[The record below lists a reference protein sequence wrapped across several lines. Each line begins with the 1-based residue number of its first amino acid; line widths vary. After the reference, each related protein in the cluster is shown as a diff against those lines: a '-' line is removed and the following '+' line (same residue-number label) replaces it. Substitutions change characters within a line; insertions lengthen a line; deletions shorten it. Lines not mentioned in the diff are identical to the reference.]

1 MFIDDEERLSDIY
14 SRPRDR
20 VTDESEMF
28 QGVNIEEDKDS
39 IVLDMAEPR
48 KVGPSVRDSSQEVAL
63 SPEDIEKKRKKKRLI
78 TFIILGIIDLA
89 FLGYII
95 YLVITIF
102 MGLAQG

>member
-28 QGVNIEEDKDS
+28 QGVNIEEKDS

-48 KVGPSVRDSSQEVAL
+48 KVGPSVRDSSKEVAL
-63 SPEDIEKKRKKKRLI
+63 SSEDIEKKRKKKRLI
-78 TFIILGIIDLA
+78 TFITLGIIDLA

-102 MGLAQG
+102 IGLAQG